1 MAGYTSP
8 YVLLPFPDL
17 GEDVS
22 VLIRNPQLLPPNELT
37 PEDVQLDDRGQ
48 PVDPQAANM
57 AMYKVFARLIVAWKV
72 YDASELITPI
82 EIAED
87 ADPAALFDSLEAT
100 PQPRLGAITPENIA
114 RLPMRIINRIG
125 AELGSV
131 ADPS

>member
-37 PEDVQLDDRGQ
+37 PEDVTLDERGQ

-57 AMYKVFARLIVAWKV
+57 AMYKVFARLIVAWKA
-72 YDASELITPI
+72 YDASELITPV

-87 ADPAALFDSLEAT
+87 ADPAALFDSLEAAE
-100 PQPRLGAITPENIA
+100 QPRLGAITPENIA

-131 ADPS
+131 ADPK

>member
-17 GEDVS
+17 GDDVS
-22 VLIRNPQLLPPNELT
+22 VLIRNPQLLPPSELT

-72 YDASELITPI
+72 YDASELITPV

-87 ADPAALFDSLEAT
+87 ADPVTLFESLETTA
-100 PQPRLGAITPENIA
+100 QPRLGAISPENIA

-125 AELGSV
+125 AELGSIT
-131 ADPS
+131 DPK

>member
-17 GEDVS
+17 GDDVS
-22 VLIRNPQLLPPNELT
+22 VLIRNPQLLPPSELT
-37 PEDVQLDDRGQ
+37 PEDVQLDERGQ

-72 YDASELITPI
+72 YDASELITPV
-82 EIAED
+82 EVSED
-87 ADPAALFDSLEAT
+87 ADPVALFESLETTA
-100 PQPRLGAITPENIA
+100 QPRLGAISAENIA
-114 RLPMRIINRIG
+114 RLPLRIINRIG

-131 ADPS
+131 ADPK

>member
-17 GEDVS
+17 GDDVS
-22 VLIRNPQLLPPNELT
+22 VLIRNPQLLPPSELT
-37 PEDVQLDDRGQ
+37 PEDVQLDERGQ

-72 YDASELITPI
+72 YDASELITPV
-82 EIAED
+82 EVSED
-87 ADPAALFDSLEAT
+87 ADPVALFESLETTA
-100 PQPRLGAITPENIA
+100 QPRLGAISAENIA

-131 ADPS
+131 ADPK